1 MAMAMATARAMLLI
15 RNKRYSEAVRT
26 KQINRLDTSSR
37 GAADTR
43 PSACCPASAMKG
55 VLMKGISSEW
65 KCLIGVI
72 LVSAIILIYLGLAH
86 PSAYAGPDTIDGARA
101 MISTAIMMIACTGI
115 FWHRNKD

>member
-1 MAMAMATARAMLLI
+1 MI
-15 RNKRYSEAVRT
+15 
-26 KQINRLDTSSR
+26 
-37 GAADTR
+37 
-43 PSACCPASAMKG
+43 KG
-55 VLMKGISSEW
+55 VLMKGISTEW

-115 FWHRNKD
+115 FWHRNKE